1 MSCFAARWRFL
12 LLLDRWLRVV
22 TAKIGLLLLSIGIS
36 SSDSFGGITHRF
48 VIIFGCVTIL
58 RGGFIIIIGSITG
71 WWW

>member
-12 LLLDRWLRVV
+12 FLDRWLRVA
-22 TAKIGLLLLSIGIS
+22 TIEWLLFLSIGI

-58 RGGFIIIIGSITG
+58 RSGFIIIIESITG